1 MARLLRRNLSK
12 FGAFAE
18 AFSMF
23 EIDFDARACHL
34 VETIKALFAL

>member
-1 MARLLRRNLSK
+1 MARLLRCNLSK

-23 EIDFDARACHL
+23 EIDLDVRACHL
-34 VETIKALFAL
+34 VETKKALLAP